1 VGGAIVILS
10 PDGGGKENIKGRDL
24 DTLLDS
30 IALLNPFEIL
40 IYHRVDD
47 LDEWLV
53 AVEYTIPSGE
63 NITLEPAFTGVL
75 AGHFHHTAMVLV
87 GIHQAIHVSFHT

>member
-47 LDEWLV
+47 LDEWFV
-53 AVEYTIPSGE
+53 AVEKTMPSGE